1 MATQSNIL
9 AWKTPWAEEHGG
21 LQLLGHKESD
31 MTEYTHTKIKLIENR
46 MGVAEG
52 WEMRGKGEILV
63 KGYRLS

>member
-31 MTEYTHTKIKLIENR
+31 MTEYTHTKIKLIEKNVQVHISSVQLLCHVQLFATH
-46 MGVAEG
+46 G
-52 WEMRGKGEILV
+52 L
-63 KGYRLS
+63 